1 MYEYIKLS
9 SSPPHSPNPSLQS
22 TTLTLH
28 EYTATLF
35 DFQSFC
41 KFLKM
46 CRMMAQTLKQMLR
59 GQFAGKWQWSEV
71 KLYLCLPL
79 LRKSWVKFP
88 VGSWTL
94 GSASE
99 DSPRLDSGNCTQ
111 LTKIINT
118 QAAKSSVTLEK
129 ENNMESEVPG

>member
-1 MYEYIKLS
+1 M
-9 SSPPHSPNPSLQS
+9 
-22 TTLTLH
+22 
-28 EYTATLF
+28 
-35 DFQSFC
+35 
-41 KFLKM
+41 
-46 CRMMAQTLKQMLR
+46 
-59 GQFAGKWQWSEV
+59 
-71 KLYLCLPL
+71 
-79 LRKSWVKFP
+79 KFP

-99 DSPRLDSGNCTQ
+99 DSPRLASGNRTQ